1 MYRQQMLKQIINY
14 KQKTNTIMSTTKW
27 TIDPTHSEV
36 SFKVKHLVISTVTGF
51 FRKFEG
57 SAEST
62 SDDFAGAKVNFS
74 AAIDSI
80 DTNQA
85 DRDNHLKSGD
95 FFDAAN
101 HPNLTFSGV
110 IKNEGG
116 DFKLVGDL
124 TMRGTTK
131 AVELDVDF
139 GGVAG
144 DPYGQTKAGFEI
156 DGKVNRKDFGLSWSA
171 ITEAGSVVVSDQ
183 VRLHLNVQLVKQ
195 QVAELA

>member
-1 MYRQQMLKQIINY
+1 
-14 KQKTNTIMSTTKW
+14 MSTTKW
-27 TIDPTHSEV
+27 IIDPTHSEV

-62 SDDFAGAKVNFS
+62 SDDFEGAKVNFS

-110 IKNEGG
+110 IKNQGG
-116 DFKLVGDL
+116 DYKLVGDL

-156 DGKVNRKDFGLSWSA
+156 DGKVNRKEFGLSWSA

-195 QVAELA
+195 GVAELVEENS